1 MPRHNA
7 REWAALVIANSRWN
21 TRRGTLTTPRY
32 FPISTPNSTAW
43 CSAFQWASSGKVK
56 NNGASGRALG
66 SNDVL

>member
-32 FPISTPNSTAW
+32 SPISTPNSTAC
-43 CSAFQWASSGKVK
+43 CSAFQWAFSGKVK
-56 NNGASGRALG
+56 NNGASDRAVRC
-66 SNDVL
+66 DCVL